1 MKKKTLSERDVCTKF
16 ITPALEKAGWDKHL
30 QILEEVSFTDGK
42 IYVRGKITA
51 RGTRKRA
58 DYILYY
64 KPNIPIAIIEAKDN
78 NHSVR
83 AGIQQALDY
92 AQILDIPCVFSS
104 NGDGFL
110 FHDRSAVDGT
120 IETEISLDDFPSPE
134 QLWQRYK
141 KFKSITTPEAENM
154 VSQDYFFDGTNRKPR
169 YYQQIAIN
177 RTVEAI
183 ANGQNRILL
192 VMATGTGKTY
202 TAFQIIHRLWKSGAK
217 KRILFLADRNAL
229 IDQTRRG
236 DFKHFKDKM
245 TVVKHRQI
253 DKSFEI
259 YLALYQGL
267 SGNDDAAN
275 VYKQFSKEF
284 FDLIV
289 IDECHRGSA
298 KEDSSWRE
306 ILTYFNNATHIGLT
320 ATPKETNEVR
330 NIEYFGD
337 PVYTYSLKQGIDDG
351 FLAPYRVIRIALNI
365 DAEGWRPEQGK
376 VDKDGN
382 QVEDRIY
389 NRKDFDKNLVIDER
403 TDTVAKKLTEFLQG
417 YDRFAKTIVFCV
429 DIDHAERMRT
439 ALAKHNPDMVAKNHK
454 YIMQITGDNEEG
466 KRELD
471 NFINPEEKYPVIATT
486 SELMTTGVDA
496 QTCKVIVLDSNISSM
511 TKFKQIIGRGTRI
524 NEEYGKLYFT
534 ILDFRNATDLFAD
547 PQFDG
552 EPIRIKPVTEETD
565 LGGIVDEEEE
575 ITDPV
580 IDIETGEDLSA
591 LLAVIDITPPEIRYP
606 EPEFPPSTVG
616 EPRQK
621 VYVNGVDVSVLISR
635 ELYFDQHGKPITV
648 SLKDHTKEVIQE
660 KFTSLDDFLTKWKSS
675 DRKEAIIAELVEQGV
690 MVEALYE
697 AVDKHLP
704 AFQEGKFYT
713 YVIECKD
720 GTFYKGHTQDLK
732 RRWEEHRNG
741 FGSEWTKVHKAE
753 ELIHFEVFS
762 TREEAIKREE
772 YFKTGRGREWLKTRK
787 ERGLLNGRQAGVDL
801 FDLICH
807 VAYDQPPMTRKE
819 RANNVKKRNYFTKYG
834 EQARKV
840 LEALLDK
847 YADQGIENIEN
858 IQILTVPPI
867 NEFGSV
873 TEIIKAFGSREAYE
887 KAIKE
892 LENELYQIA

>member
-1 MKKKTLSERDVCTKF
+1 MNKKGLSERDICTKF
-16 ITPALEKAGWDKHL
+16 ITPALEKAGWDKQL

-83 AGIQQALDY
+83 AGIQQGLDY

-110 FHDRSAVDGT
+110 FHDRTATDGS
-120 IETEISLDDFPSPE
+120 IETEINLDDFPTPE
-134 QLWQRYK
+134 QLWQKYK
-141 KFKSITTPEAENM
+141 KYKGIETPEAERI
-154 VSQDYFFDGTNRKPR
+154 VSQDYYFDGTNRKPR
-169 YYQQIAIN
+169 YYQQIAVN
-177 RTVEAI
+177 RTIEAI
-183 ANGQNRILL
+183 AKGQNRILL

-267 SGNDDAAN
+267 SGTDEAAN
-275 VYKQFSKEF
+275 VYKQFSRDF

-298 KEDSSWRE
+298 KDDSSWRE
-306 ILTYFNNATHIGLT
+306 ILTYFQNATHIGLT
-320 ATPKETNEVR
+320 ATPKETNEAS
-330 NIEYFGD
+330 NTEYFGA
-337 PVYTYSLKQGIDDG
+337 PAYTYSLKQGIDDG
-351 FLAPYRVIRIALNI
+351 FLAPYRVIRVALNV

-376 VDKDGN
+376 TDKDGN
-382 QVEDRIY
+382 EIEDRIY
-389 NRKDFDKNLVIDER
+389 NRRDFDKNLVIEER
-403 TDTVAKKLTEFLQG
+403 TELVAKKVTEFLKG

-439 ALAKHNPDMVAKNHK
+439 ALAKHNPDLVAENYK
-454 YIMQITGDNEEG
+454 YIMQITGDHDEG

-496 QTCKVIVLDSNISSM
+496 QTCKVIVLDSNINSM

-547 PQFDG
+547 DHFNGD
-552 EPIRIKPVTEETD
+552 PIRIKPVAEETD
-565 LGGIVDEEEE
+565 LEDIIDEEEE
-575 ITDPV
+575 NIEPI
-580 IDIETGEDLSA
+580 IDTETGEE
-591 LLAVIDITPPEIRYP
+591 IQITPPEVRYP
-606 EPEFPPSTVG
+606 EQEFSPSTVN
-616 EPRQK
+616 EASRK
-621 VYVNGVDVSVLISR
+621 IYVNGVDVSVLISR
-635 ELYFDQHGKPITV
+635 EMYFDQHGKPITT
-648 SLKDHTKEVIQE
+648 SLKDHTKEIIKE
-660 KFTSLDDFLTKWKSS
+660 KFASLDDFLNKWNTA
-675 DRKEAIIAELVEQGV
+675 DRKEAIIAELAEQGV

-697 AVDKHLP
+697 AVDK
-704 AFQEGKFYT
+704 Q
-713 YVIECKD
+713 
-720 GTFYKGHTQDLK
+720 
-732 RRWEEHRNG
+732 
-741 FGSEWTKVHKAE
+741 
-753 ELIHFEVFS
+753 
-762 TREEAIKREE
+762 
-772 YFKTGRGREWLKTRK
+772 
-787 ERGLLNGRQAGVDL
+787 VDL

-834 EQARKV
+834 DQARKV

-847 YADQGIENIEN
+847 YADQGIESMEN
-858 IQILTVPPI
+858 IQILTIPPI
-867 NEFGSV
+867 SEFGSV
-873 TEIIKAFGSREAYE
+873 SEIIKAFGSREAYD

-892 LENELYQIA
+892 LENELYNVA